1 MAQKTPAEAAPAKAA
16 LSIVGAI
23 TAALVAVAV
32 SVSHNTHDNTPRL
45 DPRYCEGGLRP
56 RPSWALAQPR
66 RFAQESPLDG
76 APPVCSAIPPVR
88 GAYPT
93 TRKLEDLVASWP
105 INETRIPANAPIGG
119 LCRFDW
125 ANPQERLKAL
135 VYRRAEVPFQVY
147 NVPSLAD
154 AVQRWS
160 SDDYVGTMWHGA
172 ATAETSTY
180 PRGEFAHG
188 PNHFMYHAG
197 SSARAP
203 TTSRS
208 TTLAR
213 WLARDGGPPEYLS
226 FEVPFAHGGVDRR
239 GGGARGESV
248 LHGELPLFDAAV
260 QSDESRFFAPSEED
274 FADTRWPRGIVC
286 KGGDAGVVGAEAHW
300 DASRNFIAQV
310 RGTRRFILADPEEAC
325 AMHLLP
331 RGHAS
336 HRHSAVDWSQPADQ
350 WPAELRSVR
359 AYDVVQRP
367 GDVLYLPQ
375 YHVHYIISLDRNLQ
389 CNSVRGRD
397 LRETPKTRECLQLGP
412 NFECARPATAFEVPL
427 ALLDAERGLVRAC
440 VVDFGPREAGPADFP
455 MFSDLPRP
463 RGVSCRVVP
472 LAELVADARWRLG
485 GQGGRPALEPSGF
498 VFHLSRSGSTL
509 ISNALQTAPGAL
521 VLSEPEILAEV
532 LARAPALLKD
542 VFEVFGSSNYHTH
555 MVVKWQSAMVVHAQ
569 RLAELFPTTPLF
581 VAYRDPADVLAAH
594 LYQEAAPPCAAA
606 YRPGDKLGE
615 ASAMLPGGNDEDAG
629 RRCVARLAA
638 TIDAALALEDAT
650 FVDYSELPGAIDDI
664 AALFGLPTV
673 NASRVAG
680 VDAKAGG
687 GAYDESRAATKRA
700 ALSDELWAWAKP
712 HLSPRYEALR
722 RR

>member
-1 MAQKTPAEAAPAKAA
+1 LVIPLQVAA
-16 LSIVGAI
+16 
-23 TAALVAVAV
+23 
-32 SVSHNTHDNTPRL
+32 
-45 DPRYCEGGLRP
+45 
-56 RPSWALAQPR
+56 
-66 RFAQESPLDG
+66 
-76 APPVCSAIPPVR
+76 
-88 GAYPT
+88 
-93 TRKLEDLVASWP
+93 WP
-105 INETRIPANAPIGG
+105 INDTRIPANAPIGG

-125 ANPQERLKAL
+125 SKAEDRRKAL
-135 VYRRAEVPFQVY
+135 AYRRAEVPFQVF
-147 NVPSLAD
+147 NVPSLGD

-172 ATAETSTY
+172 ATAEVSTY
-180 PRGEFAHG
+180 PRGDFAHG
-188 PNHFMYHAG
+188 PNHFMFHAG

-208 TTLAR
+208 TTLAQ
-213 WLARDGGPPEYLS
+213 WLARDGGAPEYLS
-226 FEVPFAHGGVDRR
+226 FEVPYAHGGVDRR
-239 GGGARGESV
+239 GGGARGESE
-248 LHGELPLFDAAV
+248 LHKELPLFDAAV
-260 QSDESRFFAPSEED
+260 QSNESLFFAPSEQD
-274 FADTRWPRGIVC
+274 FADTRWPRGVVC
-286 KGGDAGVVGAEAHW
+286 KGGDEGVVGAEAHW

-325 AMHLLP
+325 AMQLLP

-336 HRHSAVDWSQPADQ
+336 HRHSSVDWSQPSGR

-375 YHVHYIISLDRNLQ
+375 YHMHYIISLDRNLQ

-412 NFECARPATAFEVPL
+412 NFECARPSTAFEVPV

-440 VVDFGPREAGPADFP
+440 VVEFGPREAEPAAYP

-485 GQGGRPALEPSGF
+485 SQGGRPALEPSGF

-509 ISNALQTAPGAL
+509 IANSLQTAPKAL

-555 MVVKWQSAMVVHAQ
+555 MVVKWQSAMIVHAQ
-569 RLAELFPTTPLF
+569 RLAELFPATPLV
-581 VAYRDPADVLAAH
+581 VAYRDPADILAAH
-594 LYQEAAPPCAAA
+594 LFEDKPPCAAA

-615 ASAMLPGGNDEDAG
+615 AAATRPGGSDEDAG

-638 TIDAALALEDAT
+638 TMDAALALEDAT

-664 AALFGLPTV
+664 AARFGLPTV
-673 NASRVAG
+673 NVSRVAG

-687 GAYDESRAATKRA
+687 AYRSLAATKRA
-700 ALSDELWAWAKP
+700 ALPEDLWAWAAP
-712 HLSPRYEALR
+712 HLSPRYAALR
-722 RR
+722 GR

>member
-1 MAQKTPAEAAPAKAA
+1 MAPKPPAEAAPAKAA

-23 TAALVAVAV
+23 TAALFAVAYAV
-32 SVSHNTHDNTPRL
+32 SQQRHDNAPRF

-56 RPSWALAQPR
+56 RPAWALAQPR
-66 RFAQESPLDG
+66 RFAPESPRDG
-76 APPVCSAIPPVR
+76 APPVCSAILPVR

-93 TRKLEDLVASWP
+93 TRKLEDIVASWP
-105 INETRIPANAPIGG
+105 INDTRIQAPVGG

-125 ANPQERLKAL
+125 SKPEDRLMAL
-135 VYRRAEVPFQVY
+135 AYRRAEVPFQVF
-147 NVPSLAD
+147 NVPSLSD
-154 AVQRWS
+154 AVERWS
-160 SDDYVGTMWHGA
+160 SDDYVGGMWHGA
-172 ATAETSTY
+172 ATAEVSTF
-180 PRGEFAHG
+180 PNGEFAHG
-188 PNHFMYHAG
+188 PNHFMFHHAG

-213 WLARDGGPPEYLS
+213 WLARDGGPPEYLT
-226 FEVPFAHGGVDRR
+226 FEVPYAHGGVDRR

-274 FADTRWPRGIVC
+274 FVDARWPRGIVC

-325 AMHLLP
+325 AMNLLP

-336 HRHSAVDWSQPADQ
+336 HRHSAVDWSKPADQ
-350 WPAELRSVR
+350 WPPELRSVG

-375 YHVHYIISLDRNLQ
+375 YHMHYIISLDRNLQ

-412 NFECARPATAFEVPL
+412 NFECARPATAFEVPV

-440 VVDFGPREAGPADFP
+440 VVDFGPREAAPADFP

-463 RGVSCRVVP
+463 RGVSCRVVA
-472 LAELVADARWRLG
+472 LTELVANARWRLG

-498 VFHLSRSGSTL
+498 VFHLSRCGSTL
-509 ISNALQTAPGAL
+509 IANSLQTAPGAL

-555 MVVKWQSAMVVHAQ
+555 MVVKFQSAMVVHAQ
-569 RLAELFPTTPLF
+569 RLAELFPTTPLI
-581 VAYRDPADVLAAH
+581 VAYRDPADILAAH
-594 LYQEAAPPCAAA
+594 FYEDKPPCAAL

-615 ASAMLPGGNDEDAG
+615 ASATLPGGNGEDAEDAG

-638 TIDAALALEDAT
+638 TMDAALALEDAM
-650 FVDYSELPGAIDDI
+650 FVDYSELPGVIDDI
-664 AALFGLPTV
+664 AARMGLPTV
-673 NASRVAG
+673 NVSLVAG

-687 GAYDESRAATKRA
+687 AYKSLAATKRA
-700 ALSDELWAWAKP
+700 ALSQELWAWAAP
-712 HLSPRYEALR
+712 HLSPRYAALR